1 MCAPSAENAVVPTAP
16 SATVLCVRRAAA
28 TWLIF
33 RDRQPCFLLFL
44 HCIMLLRYDT
54 KEANLTNFLI
64 SAVLD
69 KEKNL
74 VVTQQCNQNQG
85 ENNSTEIKISVPQ
98 AMTTEF
104 QFFLEFACP
113 QNKRYV
119 SPQLQ
124 LVEATDGYCCYLC
137 SVPSCVLQ
145 EEGFVT
151 FQLVARKM
159 QDNAV
164 IYKSNKSSKTA
175 FFVHQ
180 SVNAANQTFE
190 VEDFFAN
197 FNGALANETYLRE
210 KGDRQLQLSV
220 ENVLSI
226 QTAHANTKDN
236 PHAVSKD
243 QVGLSRADNTAD
255 AEKRVAYAT
264 CASCDENGNVI
275 STTYAKQSQ
284 LPTSLPAS
292 GGNADTL
299 QGKNAADFATA
310 AQGAKADTAY
320 QKPQNGILLQH
331 LEQSVQDS
339 IAKANS
345 AVQSL
350 SGFATETFVNEK
362 VASIINSAPQT
373 LDTLNELAA
382 ALDNDPNFATTVA
395 NQIGQKADLIAMN
408 QALETKVDAEQGK
421 TLSQN
426 DFTDQLL
433 AKLQGVDEGAN
444 RTVIANVL
452 GESQTAAIS
461 QKAVADALA
470 TKANKTDL
478 QDKADRDDLQ
488 SLATTNY
495 VDEQLAQKASLAA
508 DNSFEGKNT
517 FSHLCVQDVYYGQE
531 EESLITK
538 LDGKADKSQLAGFA
552 TETFVSDKVA
562 AIVSSAP
569 ETLNTLNELATALG
583 NDPNFATTIANQIG
597 QKADASALQN
607 YAKVDD
613 DTQSVTAKQLT
624 VQKIY
629 HGQDDRELIAE
640 VSALQN
646 DKADKS
652 QLSSYATK
660 TQLSSYAKLDDNT
673 QTIKAAVFDAENA
686 IKTVASVADTYYCGD
701 TNSPLVVQTTGQSTV
716 QVMSQKAVTDLIGDV
731 NSLLD
736 AINGEVI

>member
-1 MCAPSAENAVVPTAP
+1 M
-16 SATVLCVRRAAA
+16 
-28 TWLIF
+28 
-33 RDRQPCFLLFL
+33 
-44 HCIMLLRYDT
+44 
-54 KEANLTNFLI
+54 TNFLI
-64 SAVLD
+64 SAILD
-69 KEKNL
+69 TDKNL

-85 ENNSTEIKISVPQ
+85 ENNSTEMKISVPQ
-98 AMTTEF
+98 TMTTGF
-104 QFFLEFACP
+104 QFFLEFSCP

-124 LVEATDGYCCYLC
+124 LAETTDGYCCYLC

-145 EEGFVT
+145 EEGLVT
-151 FQLVARKM
+151 FQLVARKL

-164 IYKSNKSSKTA
+164 VFKSNKSSKTV
-175 FFVHQ
+175 FFVHP

-197 FNGALANETYLRE
+197 FNGELANETYLRE
-210 KGDRQLQLSV
+210 EGDRQLQLSV
-220 ENVLSI
+220 ENAVAT
-226 QTAHANTKDN
+226 QTAHANAKDN

-255 AEKRVAYAT
+255 AEKRVAYAM
-264 CASCDENGNVI
+264 CASCDENGNTI
-275 STTYAKQSQ
+275 ATTYAKQSQ
-284 LPTSLPAS
+284 LPTSLPAN

-310 AQGAKADTAY
+310 AQGAKADSAY

-331 LEQSVQDS
+331 LEQSVQSS

-350 SGFATETFVNEK
+350 AGFATESFVNQK
-362 VASIINSAPQT
+362 VASLINSAPQT

-382 ALDNDPNFATTVA
+382 ALGNDPNFATTVA
-395 NQIGQKADLIAMN
+395 GQIGQKADSSAVS
-408 QALETKVDAEQGK
+408 QALATKVDAEQGK

-433 AKLQGVDEGAN
+433 CKLQGVDEGAN

-452 GESQTAAIS
+452 GESETAAIS

-470 TKANKTDL
+470 TKADKTDL
-478 QDKADRDDLQ
+478 QDKADRTDLQ
-488 SLATTNY
+488 ALATTNY
-495 VDEQLAQKASLAA
+495 VDGKLAQKASLAG

-517 FSHLCVQDVYYGQE
+517 FSHLCVQDVYYGQN
-531 EESLITK
+531 EESLLTK
-538 LDGKADKSQLAGFA
+538 LDGKADKSQLTGLA
-552 TETFVSDKVA
+552 TETFVNSKVA
-562 AIVSSAP
+562 AVVNSAP

-607 YAKVDD
+607 YAKADD
-613 DTQSVTAKQLT
+613 GTQSITANQLT

-640 VSALQN
+640 VAALQN

-660 TQLSSYAKLDDNT
+660 TQLSSYAKLADT
-673 QTIKAAVFDAENA
+673 SQTIAASVFEAEDA
-686 IKTVASVADTYYCGD
+686 IKTVSAVADTYYCGD
-701 TNSPLVVQTTGQSTV
+701 TNSPLVVQATGQSTA
-716 QVMSQKAVTDLIGDV
+716 QVMSQKAVTDLVGDIG
-731 NSLLD
+731 SLLD
-736 AINGEVI
+736 AISGEVI